1 MTPDMLSVLA
11 YLRRW
16 DHAWTCNIPTSN
28 SPWINAEEIWED
40 AMEFDKPGQPAV
52 GEPWPPDMY
61 YAGVD
66 RVTKALYGLFELSLV
81 DREPPDN
88 EDQQD
93 IWRLRK

>member
-1 MTPDMLSVLA
+1 MT
-11 YLRRW
+11 
-16 DHAWTCNIPTSN
+16 
-28 SPWINAEEIWED
+28 
-40 AMEFDKPGQPAV
+40 
-52 GEPWPPDMY
+52 PDMY

-93 IWRLRK
+93 IWRLRE